1 MVKEKPNSIRIYDKD
16 GYRRRAACICVR
28 SEAEAEVLLVTS
40 SRRPE
45 LWIVPGG
52 GVEPEEEASLTAT
65 REVLEEAGVMGQ
77 LGRCLGVFENTEHMH
92 RTEVFVM
99 VVTQELDEWE
109 DSKTIGRK
117 RQWFSIEEALSQL
130 ALHKPTQRH
139 YLQQLRHS
147 KHRTSSASD
156 PPPIISE
163 HDNDDFT
170 SEPDSNN
177 CTASQDDAV
186 VGEKDNTTESTPTTP
201 PPPASCCNAV
211 TDDDGEP
218 VVNAVD
224 SVSSPPTPSSMAESI
239 ESNTSTPTSARSED
253 GDREEIP
260 KKPEATSS
268 DTKFYTTE
276 SKLECPVCLQT
287 CVHPVRLPCGHIFCF
302 LCVKGVAF
310 KNLRCAMCRCE
321 IPLTYLD
328 HPQLVNGVEEI
339 VRAATA
345 TVSDGNEYRWYY
357 EGGHGWWQY
366 DERTSQELEEAY
378 LRGDKSCKILVAGF
392 VYIVSFEH
400 KCQIRQNDYS
410 RIRRIKRDL
419 VSIPKKGVAGLRLET
434 VGDTNSS
441 SSATNDMNELSS
453 AMGEMNLN
461 EGASTSSAS
470 TYTAGTVNVREES
483 ESIVTNEPAHEV
495 EEEGGDDG
503 VESENNSNAPG
514 DGADSTTGSSTTRSS
529 SHDHVSHL
537 MVVDLTHQLQYSATD
552 SDEEESDADD
562 NLLVL

>member
-1 MVKEKPNSIRIYDKD
+1 MVKEKPNSTRIYDKD

-77 LGRCLGVFENTEHMH
+77 LGRCLGVFENSEHMH

-147 KHRTSSASD
+147 KHRTSSSTE

-170 SEPDSNN
+170 SEPEANN
-177 CTASQDDAV
+177 C
-186 VGEKDNTTESTPTTP
+186 
-201 PPPASCCNAV
+201 
-211 TDDDGEP
+211 
-218 VVNAVD
+218 
-224 SVSSPPTPSSMAESI
+224 
-239 ESNTSTPTSARSED
+239 SED
-253 GDREEIP
+253 AADDKDTADVIIP
-260 KKPEATSS
+260 TAHLLIEYFNPT
-268 DTKFYTTE
+268 
-276 SKLECPVCLQT
+276 
-287 CVHPVRLPCGHIFCF
+287 VRGQ
-302 LCVKGVAF
+302 GVAF
-310 KNLRCAMCRCE
+310 KNLRCAMCRCD

-345 TVSDGNEYRWYY
+345 TVPDGNEYRWYY

-434 VGDTNSS
+434 GEPSTQPPT
-441 SSATNDMNELSS
+441 ANDMNELSS

-461 EGASTSSAS
+461 EGASTSAATNVVVPGRSDDSEIPSQRQTDGESAQS
-470 TYTAGTVNVREES
+470 
-483 ESIVTNEPAHEV
+483 
-495 EEEGGDDG
+495 
-503 VESENNSNAPG
+503 
-514 DGADSTTGSSTTRSS
+514 
-529 SHDHVSHL
+529 
-537 MVVDLTHQLQYSATD
+537 TD
-552 SDEEESDADD
+552 SDTTSTAVDGDVPCISTTTSSAPQSSASSVAIAATRSMSELIDLHYQEYATTDSDDEESDADE

>member
-1 MVKEKPNSIRIYDKD
+1 
-16 GYRRRAACICVR
+16 
-28 SEAEAEVLLVTS
+28 
-40 SRRPE
+40 
-45 LWIVPGG
+45 
-52 GVEPEEEASLTAT
+52 
-65 REVLEEAGVMGQ
+65 
-77 LGRCLGVFENTEHMH
+77 
-92 RTEVFVM
+92 
-99 VVTQELDEWE
+99 
-109 DSKTIGRK
+109 
-117 RQWFSIEEALSQL
+117 
-130 ALHKPTQRH
+130 
-139 YLQQLRHS
+139 
-147 KHRTSSASD
+147 
-156 PPPIISE
+156 
-163 HDNDDFT
+163 
-170 SEPDSNN
+170 
-177 CTASQDDAV
+177 
-186 VGEKDNTTESTPTTP
+186 
-201 PPPASCCNAV
+201 
-211 TDDDGEP
+211 
-218 VVNAVD
+218 
-224 SVSSPPTPSSMAESI
+224 MAEST

-268 DTKFYTTE
+268 AD

-310 KNLRCAMCRCE
+310 KNLRCALCRCD

-339 VRAATA
+339 VRAATS

-434 VGDTNSS
+434 TSDANPS

-461 EGASTSSAS
+461 EGASTSAAS
-470 TYTAGTVNVREES
+470 TFAASTVNVPEVGEP
-483 ESIVTNEPAHEV
+483 IFTNASDHEV
-495 EEEGGDDG
+495 EEESGDG
-503 VESENNSNAPG
+503 AESENSTAPG
-514 DGADSTTGSSTTRSS
+514 DEADDVLPCISSTSTSSTTRSRVYDPA
-529 SHDHVSHL
+529 SHQMQEL
-537 MVVDLTHQLQYSATD
+537 IDLNHQPEYSATD
-552 SDEEESDADD
+552 SDDEESDTDD

>member
-1 MVKEKPNSIRIYDKD
+1 
-16 GYRRRAACICVR
+16 
-28 SEAEAEVLLVTS
+28 
-40 SRRPE
+40 
-45 LWIVPGG
+45 
-52 GVEPEEEASLTAT
+52 
-65 REVLEEAGVMGQ
+65 
-77 LGRCLGVFENTEHMH
+77 
-92 RTEVFVM
+92 
-99 VVTQELDEWE
+99 
-109 DSKTIGRK
+109 
-117 RQWFSIEEALSQL
+117 
-130 ALHKPTQRH
+130 
-139 YLQQLRHS
+139 
-147 KHRTSSASD
+147 
-156 PPPIISE
+156 
-163 HDNDDFT
+163 
-170 SEPDSNN
+170 
-177 CTASQDDAV
+177 
-186 VGEKDNTTESTPTTP
+186 
-201 PPPASCCNAV
+201 
-211 TDDDGEP
+211 
-218 VVNAVD
+218 
-224 SVSSPPTPSSMAESI
+224 MAEST

-268 DTKFYTTE
+268 AAD

-310 KNLRCAMCRCE
+310 KNLRCAMCRCD

-434 VGDTNSS
+434 TSGDANAS

-461 EGASTSSAS
+461 EGASTSAAS
-470 TYTAGTVNVREES
+470 TFTAGTVNAVPEIGEP
-483 ESIVTNEPAHEV
+483 IVTNEPEP
-495 EEEGGDDG
+495 EEEGGDG
-503 VESENNSNAPG
+503 AESEYSSAPG
-514 DGADSTTGSSTTRSS
+514 DEANDGVSYPSSTSTSSTSGSSTTRSS
-529 SHDHVSHL
+529 VPAHVSQRMQEL
-537 MVVDLTHQLQYSATD
+537 IDLNDPPEYSATD
-552 SDEEESDADD
+552 SDDEESDADY